1 MSLTTDI
8 MSPVQTGGMM
18 YPQLHNMIIQ
28 TIMPNMVA
36 RQFLAPYSLTSGNAV
51 TFAKQ
56 SGSPGAVADEI
67 SEGAEI
73 PMDVTSYSQAV
84 VIPKKVGQG
93 LIITRET
100 IEDAQLPVQA
110 DQLTRKALIVA
121 NKIDKDCVDVID
133 AGASGSVTAT
143 GKSLALD
150 GTEFVL
156 SGSGGPGLG
165 YYDISDAKVLVENNN
180 YMPDSLLI
188 HPRAKR
194 YLERLPHF
202 TAAFAVG
209 GTGRMSSGLMAVPGV
224 VGQILGLDVFCSTN
238 CGTGSAYVLC
248 RGANPTITGQYGPLG
263 FFVERRPVTTEVQA
277 MPSRDSMGI
286 FITTRYGVVV
296 TVGEAACKIASINV
310 T

>member
-1 MSLTTDI
+1 
-8 MSPVQTGGMM
+8 
-18 YPQLHNMIIQ
+18 MIIQ
-28 TIMPNMVA
+28 TIMPNLVA
-36 RQFLAPYSLTSGNAV
+36 RQFLTYYKLSTGNAV

-73 PMDVTSYSQAV
+73 PLDVTSYSQV
-84 VIPKKVGQG
+84 VVVPKKVGQG

-110 DQLTRKALIVA
+110 DQLMRKALVVA

-133 AGASGSVTAT
+133 SGASGSVTAT

-165 YYDISDAKVLVENNN
+165 YYDISDAKTLVENNN
-180 YMPDSLLI
+180 YTPDTLFL
-188 HPRAKR
+188 HPRSKR

-202 TAAFAVG
+202 TAAFSTG
-209 GTGRMSSGLMAVPGV
+209 GAGRMATGLPAVPGV
-224 VGQILGLDVFCSTN
+224 VGEILGLDVFCSTN
-238 CGTGSAYVLC
+238 CPTGSAYVLC

-263 FFVERRPVTTEVQA
+263 FFVDRRPVTTEVQP

-286 FITTRYGVVV
+286 FITTRYGVTV
-296 TVGEAACKIASINV
+296 TKGEAACKIASINV
-310 T
+310 S